1 MALLP
6 NWYLPFVRPIPNSM
20 GYCEIS
26 ESGHVTHT
34 VWKCVRNTNV
44 TIGVAAHDHGHT
56 AHGMGLYVTGWASW
70 TYGTWTYGTWTLYVT
85 GWASTLRDGPLRY
98 GMASL
103 LNLRP
108 DAVFYGIVSLLVAAK
123 EFTSLSCRICSA
135 RSRRVRDV
143 LSPFRGRAKYP
154 RPTSAT

>member
-1 MALLP
+1 MPPVPPGAT
-6 NWYLPFVRPIPNSM
+6 RPTSM
-20 GYCEIS
+20 SATLRDGPP
-26 ESGHVTHT
+26 GHT
-34 VWKCVRNTNV
+34 
-44 TIGVAAHDHGHT
+44 APGHT
-56 AHGMGLYVTGWASW
+56 AHGH
-70 TYGTWTYGTWTLYVT
+70 
-85 GWASTLRDGPLRY
+85 STLRDGPLRY

-108 DAVFYGIVSLLVAAK
+108 DAVFYGIGSLRECQLFRAK
-123 EFTSLSCRICSA
+123 FQAVRFPDTA